1 MFSLLLSRYDFSTSF
16 GDLKMLSLLILY
28 RFADHGSRGTDGHD
42 RDQRPV
48 SRKSRNF
55 SGAFQET

>member
-42 RDQRPV
+42 RDQRPNTPDT
-48 SRKSRNF
+48 SFSPDFRNT
-55 SGAFQET
+55 G